1 MTRRK
6 VNHFHDIAAREST
19 SLDVVDFGDIIEF
32 KYRNTKGSILRRTI
46 LVLEPKLANKA
57 KNKSSDYLLHGI
69 QLEVSNVSTNTK
81 LQKILEAAGDVKVV
95 DEKKKIYRVDIDKS
109 TKQIYSELKSVIKQN
124 GIYRTYNY
132 DKAKKSQ
139 VFLEDLR
146 LPPSFVK
153 ELIGDN

>member
-1 MTRRK
+1 M
-6 VNHFHDIAAREST
+6 
-19 SLDVVDFGDIIEF
+19 
-32 KYRNTKGSILRRTI
+32 
-46 LVLEPKLANKA
+46 
-57 KNKSSDYLLHGI
+57 
-69 QLEVSNVSTNTK
+69 STNTK